1 MNRTEIEVL
10 CGSKQIYEAPKIEVK
25 KIELEYGIA
34 SGSNATQ
41 QGWKD
46 SQTIS
51 EEVENNYW

>member
-1 MNRTEIEVL
+1 MKKTNIKAKDS
-10 CGSKQIYEAPKIEVK
+10 SKQMYEAPKIEVR

-34 SGSNATQ
+34 SGSNAMQ

-46 SQTIS
+46 SQTIT

>member
-1 MNRTEIEVL
+1 MKKTNIKAKVS
-10 CGSKQIYEAPKIEVK
+10 SKQMYEAPKIEVR

-34 SGSNATQ
+34 SGSNAMQ

-46 SQTIS
+46 SQTIT